1 MKRKKLLI
9 LYFLL
14 GLISYFSYSLLYNS
28 QFDLGLF
35 CDSSTECYSVTK
47 SIIIFNWISIL
58 IIICITYFLLKKKY
72 LSSTVLIVSLLF
84 NILKIGSGSTIPFL
98 FILNFFILIIPF
110 KFLSI
115 EKTKSLLIFNILLL
129 LFIYLFE
136 FINISEIFYYN
147 KNYLLIENMLYVLI
161 TIFLVSN
168 IAISFKNYKN
178 LYNS

>member
-1 MKRKKLLI
+1 MKKLLI
-9 LYFLL
+9 VYFLL
-14 GLISYFSYSLLYNS
+14 GLISYFGYTILYNS

-58 IIICITYFLLKKKY
+58 LTICVTYFLLKKKY
-72 LSSTVLIVSLLF
+72 LSTIVLLASLLF

-110 KFLSI
+110 KILSV
-115 EKTKSLLIFNILLL
+115 EKSKSLLIFNILLL

-147 KNYLLIENMLYVLI
+147 KNYLLIESVLYVLI
-161 TIFLVSN
+161 TAFLVSN
-168 IAISFKNYKN
+168 IVISFKNYRG
-178 LYNS
+178 LYN